1 MENFRFANPHLLWL
15 LLIVV
20 LYILVYVVGR
30 HLTRRNLLRF
40 GNIAQLRPL
49 MPDASGGKQLF
60 RFILQSL
67 ALVMLIIALARPQF
81 GSKLE
86 TVRKEGVEVM
96 VCLDISNSMLAEDIA
111 PNRLGK
117 AKRML
122 SRLLDQMENDKV
134 GLIVFAGD
142 AFTQL
147 PITNDFVSAKM
158 FLSSID
164 PKMVSIQGTAI
175 GSAINLAV
183 RSFTPNEAEK
193 TIIVITDGENHEDD
207 AAGAAK
213 AALEQGIKVHVIGV
227 GSPTGA
233 PVPDGSG
240 RSGSFRK
247 DREGNIVT
255 TRLDEDM
262 AREIAAAGQ
271 GIYARAD
278 NSNSAL
284 NAIVD
289 ALSGMKKTELE
300 SRVYA
305 DYDDQFEWFV
315 WIAFL
320 CLFVDSLLT
329 DRAVAW
335 LRKIKLF
342 GE

>member
-1 MENFRFANPHLLWL
+1 
-15 LLIVV
+15 
-20 LYILVYVVGR
+20 
-30 HLTRRNLLRF
+30 
-40 GNIAQLRPL
+40 
-49 MPDASGGKQLF
+49 
-60 RFILQSL
+60 
-67 ALVMLIIALARPQF
+67 
-81 GSKLE
+81 
-86 TVRKEGVEVM
+86 
-96 VCLDISNSMLAEDIA
+96 
-111 PNRLGK
+111 
-117 AKRML
+117 
-122 SRLLDQMENDKV
+122 MENDKV

-183 RSFTPNEAEK
+183 RSFTPNEESEK

-342 GE
+342 